1 MILPTGPIRN
11 PSKSSHGFTLSY
23 YIWLSVF
30 SDIVLVRKLISVLHF
45 YLGTNTKKNH
55 KSKKI
60 CANAEAGI
68 DKDVIRDV
76 AGSRACRGMQL
87 QRWKK
92 RKAR

>member
-1 MILPTGPIRN
+1 MIFPTGPIRN

-23 YIWLSVF
+23 YNILQ
-30 SDIVLVRKLISVLHF
+30 H
-45 YLGTNTKKNH
+45 KKNH

-76 AGSRACRGMQL
+76 AGSRACRGMRL

-92 RKAR
+92 RKAK

>member
-1 MILPTGPIRN
+1 MIFPTGPIRN

-23 YIWLSVF
+23 Y
-30 SDIVLVRKLISVLHF
+30 
-45 YLGTNTKKNH
+45 NTKKNNH

-76 AGSRACRGMQL
+76 AGSRACRGMRL

-92 RKAR
+92 RKAK

>member
-1 MILPTGPIRN
+1 MIFPTGPIRN

-23 YIWLSVF
+23 YIWFSVF
-30 SDIVLVRKLISVLHF
+30 FNTMLVGKLISVLHF
-45 YLGTNTKKNH
+45 YLGTNTRNH

-60 CANAEAGI
+60 CANAEAGV

-76 AGSRACRGMQL
+76 AGSGACRGMQL